1 MVRTCQSL
9 VINLEI
15 FPMNLNTNINT
26 NFEHLVETADLNSLP
41 PENEPDRQAWFLARA
56 ARIVQARSEAAG
68 RELTFRVETFGC
80 QMNAR
85 DSEKIVGILEKA
97 GFKEAASEDA
107 DFLVYNTCTVR
118 DNADQRVFGRLGRA
132 GHLKKNRPG
141 MKIAVCGCMVQEQS
155 NVEKIRKS
163 YRFVDLVFG
172 THNLYRFAEYLCSSL
187 ESDGMVIE
195 IWDRADRIVE
205 ALPAARKYPFKS
217 GTNITFGCNNFCSYC
232 IVPYVRGR
240 ERSRRP
246 VEILRECERLAA
258 DGVVEIM
265 LLGQNVNS
273 YGKDLDE
280 PCTFAQLLEEVCKI
294 DGLQRIRFMTPHPKD
309 LSDDLIRVVRDKEK
323 IARHIHLPLQSG
335 SDRILKRMNRHYT
348 KEQYIALANKI
359 RENIPDVSITTDIIV
374 GFPGEEDCDIDDTID
389 VVRRVGF
396 DNAFTFI
403 YSKRAGTPA
412 AKMPDQVPDDEK
424 SRMFD
429 RVLAAVQETAHGRAE
444 RLTGRTMEALAEEV
458 NIKDSRYITARL
470 SNNMLVH
477 VPGDP
482 SMIGKMLRVRLDE
495 CRGFYFFGTVL

>member
-1 MVRTCQSL
+1 MTVNETFEQL
-9 VINLEI
+9 VL
-15 FPMNLNTNINT
+15 TS
-26 NFEHLVETADLNSLP
+26 DLNSP
-41 PENEPDRQAWFLARA
+41 APETEPERQAWFLSRARELV
-56 ARIVQARSEAAG
+56 RARSETAG
-68 RELTFRVETFGC
+68 RRLTCRVETFGC

-85 DSEKIVGILEKA
+85 DSEKIIGILESA
-97 GFKEAASEDA
+97 GFAEAASEDA

-141 MKIAVCGCMVQEQS
+141 MKIAVCGCMVQEKT
-155 NVEKIRKS
+155 NVEKIQKS

-172 THNLYRFAEYLCSSL
+172 THNLYRFPEYLCSAL
-187 ESDGMVIE
+187 DSDGMVIE

-205 ALPAARKYPFKS
+205 ALPTARKYPFKS

-246 VEILRECERLAA
+246 VEILRECERLAS

-273 YGKDLDE
+273 YGKDLEE
-280 PCTFAQLLEEVCKI
+280 PCSFAELLTEVCKI
-294 DGLQRIRFMTPHPKD
+294 EGLKRIRFMTPHPKD
-309 LSDDLIRVVRDKEK
+309 LSDDVIRVVRDNEK

-348 KEQYIALANKI
+348 KEQYISLAQKI
-359 RENIPDVSITTDIIV
+359 RAEIPDVSITTDIIV
-374 GFPGEEDCDIDDTID
+374 GFPGENDDDIDDTID
-389 VVRRVGF
+389 VIRRVGF

-412 AKMPDQVPDDEK
+412 AKMPDQVPEAEK
-424 SRMFD
+424 NRMFN
-429 RVLAAVQETAHGRAE
+429 RVLTAVQETAHGRAD

-458 NIKDSRYITARL
+458 NVKDSRYITARL

-482 SMIGKMLRVRLDE
+482 SMIGKMFRARLDE
-495 CRGFYFFGTVL
+495 CRGFYFFGTIVEE

>member
-1 MVRTCQSL
+1 
-9 VINLEI
+9 
-15 FPMNLNTNINT
+15 MNEV
-26 NFEHLVETADLNSLP
+26 FDQLVEAADLNSP
-41 PENEPDRQAWFLARA
+41 APASEPERQAWFLARA
-56 ARIVQARSEAAG
+56 SRIIANRIEREG
-68 RELTFRVETFGC
+68 RPLTFRVETFGC

-97 GFKEAASEDA
+97 GFTEAASEDA

-141 MKIAVCGCMVQEQS
+141 MKIAVCGCMVQEKT

-172 THNLYRFAEYLCSSL
+172 THNLYRFPEYLCSAL
-187 ESDGMVIE
+187 ESEGMVIE

-205 ALPAARKYPFKS
+205 ALPVARKYPFKS

-240 ERSRRP
+240 ERSRLP
-246 VEILRECERLAA
+246 QEILRECEQLAA

-273 YGKDLDE
+273 YGKDLE
-280 PCTFAQLLEEVCKI
+280 TPCSFADLLEEVCRI
-294 DGLQRIRFMTPHPKD
+294 EGLQRIRFMTPHPKD
-309 LSDDLIRVVRDKEK
+309 LSDDVICVIRDNEK

-348 KEQYIALANKI
+348 KEQYIALAQKI
-359 RENIPDVSITTDIIV
+359 REQIPDVSITTDIIV
-374 GFPGEEDCDIDDTID
+374 GFPGENDSDIDDTID

-412 AKMPDQVPDDEK
+412 AKMPDQVPEAEK
-424 SRMFD
+424 GRLFD
-429 RVLAAVQETAHGRAE
+429 RVLTAVQETAHGRAE
-444 RLTGRTMEALAEEV
+444 KLTGRTMEALAEEV
-458 NIKDSRYITARL
+458 NVKDSRYITARL

-482 SMIGKMLRVRLDE
+482 SLIGKMLRVHLDE
-495 CRGFYFFGTVL
+495 CRGFYFFGSIAP